1 MEKRVSITAKI
12 SAFVR
17 DFHSDKLLSR
27 GELYN
32 DPLAGKMLNGEIM
45 KIWTSIAENSSWF
58 CEGCGEGCEDPVLYG
73 INRRLAPAVLA
84 QAIWWEQE
92 MLREL
97 KMGTRQILLLGAGLD
112 SLPYRQ
118 TEEMKKAKIYEVDM
132 PEMIAYKERQ
142 LEKAKITMP
151 ENVYR
156 VGADLAENWIEPL
169 LWQTPFAPEERSLT
183 VIPGAAYYLPQKA
196 LDKLLAQLANITPQ
210 GSTLLF
216 DCQLTD
222 LGKNSETYT
231 RQQEPAAVAEK
242 VMKDGMSMAELALML
257 ERHGYLIYEDM
268 DETQIEKRF
277 YREYNERNPEYA
289 IHPMPHTAMVL
300 AVRH

>member
-1 MEKRVSITAKI
+1 MEKRVSITAKM

-97 KMGTRQILLLGAGLD
+97 KIHGRSCCWAQGW
-112 SLPYRQ
+112 
-118 TEEMKKAKIYEVDM
+118 
-132 PEMIAYKERQ
+132 IAC
-142 LEKAKITMP
+142 P
-151 ENVYR
+151 
-156 VGADLAENWIEPL
+156 
-169 LWQTPFAPEERSLT
+169 
-183 VIPGAAYYLPQKA
+183 
-196 LDKLLAQLANITPQ
+196 
-210 GSTLLF
+210 
-216 DCQLTD
+216 
-222 LGKNSETYT
+222 
-231 RQQEPAAVAEK
+231 
-242 VMKDGMSMAELALML
+242 
-257 ERHGYLIYEDM
+257 
-268 DETQIEKRF
+268 
-277 YREYNERNPEYA
+277 
-289 IHPMPHTAMVL
+289 TA
-300 AVRH
+300 RPRK

>member
-1 MEKRVSITAKI
+1 MEKRVSITAKM

-92 MLREL
+92 MRREL

-118 TEEMKKAKIYEVDM
+118 TEEMEKAKIYEVDM

-183 VIPGAAYYLPQKA
+183 VIPGVAYYLPQKA

-222 LGKNSETYT
+222 LGTF
-231 RQQEPAAVAEK
+231 A
-242 VMKDGMSMAELALML
+242 
-257 ERHGYLIYEDM
+257 
-268 DETQIEKRF
+268 
-277 YREYNERNPEYA
+277 
-289 IHPMPHTAMVL
+289 
-300 AVRH
+300 